1 MQHRNE
7 WIEITVEYPNKC
19 LTCKDL
25 IKKDQTALW
34 SKGVGIKHIECPKV
48 RTQPISI
55 SVSHGNLYA
64 CHGWYTKYDWK
75 VEKPLATNS
84 VNCSNARC
92 HICNKRFFENTSISW
107 HPEQFKG
114 CHNECRLKQGQKK
127 WREAPEKEER
137 IVRRMDVSPED
148 AEEFQQLYESE
159 SIDKYAKRTGY

>member
-7 WIEITVEYPNKC
+7 WIEITVKYPNKC
-19 LTCKDL
+19 FTCKDL

-114 CHNECRLKQGQKK
+114 CHKECRGRTSGLNQKT
-127 WREAPEKEER
+127 EENVKLR
-137 IVRRMDVSPED
+137 LNVSPEE
-148 AEEFQQLYESE
+148 AEQFQQKYESE
-159 SIDKYAKRTGY
+159 TLDGYKKRTGYV